1 MPARA
6 FFGPPNDGFV
16 SGGAHISVY
25 LVPVYRGRL
34 VVFDVQAREA
44 RGRWLPWDI
53 LDFGANPY
61 ETASALADEWCGVA
75 LSDLSL
81 VDVMSFP
88 VEGGGWELT
97 IVFRAELDEGPRGD
111 DARTPFVFAPGVVD
125 AIGPFDAVDLQRWID
140 GPAAAPARPHV
151 QSPPAE
157 QPGLLF

>member
-1 MPARA
+1 MSGRA
-6 FFGPPNDGFV
+6 FFGPPRDGFV
-16 SGGAHISVY
+16 TGGAHISVY
-25 LVPVYRGRL
+25 LVPVFERQL

-61 ETASALADEWCGVA
+61 EAASALADEWCGGG

-97 IVFRAELDEGPRGD
+97 IVFRAELDERPAGD
-111 DARTPFVFAPGVVD
+111 DSRTPYLFEPGEAD
-125 AIGPFDAVDLQRWID
+125 AMGPFDPVDLLRWLAVT
-140 GPAAAPARPHV
+140 PPEEPRPRAGE
-151 QSPPAE
+151 SRL
-157 QPGLLF
+157 PGLLF